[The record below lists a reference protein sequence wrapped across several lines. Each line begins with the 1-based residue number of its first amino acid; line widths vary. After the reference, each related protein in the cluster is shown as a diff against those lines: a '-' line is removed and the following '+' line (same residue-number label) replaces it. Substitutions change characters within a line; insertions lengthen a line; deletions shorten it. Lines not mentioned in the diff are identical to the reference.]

1 MKRLI
6 IKYKFIFLIALFAV
20 AVVFLGQYFLNK
32 DNSSTSDTQTTSDT
46 VKRGDITESISASGQ
61 VQTANYLAI
70 TTSVNGIVKSL
81 FVKEGD
87 KVVQGQKIMEVT
99 LDSEGE
105 RSRLN
110 SYSSYLKA
118 NNSLDSAKNNLYS
131 LEVTKL
137 QKEEVF
143 SDLKQNNSY
152 QSHDERLAFKIAE
165 NDAKKAKNDYDAQQG
180 TISQLQI
187 SLSNAWIDYQSQ
199 SPIITSPAD
208 GIVANIISVEG
219 TKVEN
224 SVTDRSIKTVAS
236 IKKEGTPIV
245 TVNVNELDINKVKVG
260 QKVNVLLNSLPDSE
274 FTGNVVGI
282 DKIGSVQSGVSNY
295 PVIIKL
301 NSDNE
306 QILPNMGAEAS
317 IIIESKSGALL
328 VPSSAITTSR
338 NGKIVKVIKD
348 TQTLNVT
355 ITTGIS
361 DDTNTEVISGLN
373 EGDTIEINSLP
384 TQGFTSQTQTTNRG
398 FGGIG
403 GFGTQQR
410 RQ

>member
-1 MKRLI
+1 M
-6 IKYKFIFLIALFAV
+6 
-20 AVVFLGQYFLNK
+20 
-32 DNSSTSDTQTTSDT
+32 
-46 VKRGDITESISASGQ
+46 
-61 VQTANYLAI
+61 
-70 TTSVNGIVKSL
+70 
-81 FVKEGD
+81 
-87 KVVQGQKIMEVT
+87 
-99 LDSEGE
+99 
-105 RSRLN
+105 
-110 SYSSYLKA
+110 
-118 NNSLDSAKNNLYS
+118 
-131 LEVTKL
+131 
-137 QKEEVF
+137 
-143 SDLKQNNSY
+143 
-152 QSHDERLAFKIAE
+152 
-165 NDAKKAKNDYDAQQG
+165 
-180 TISQLQI
+180 
-187 SLSNAWIDYQSQ
+187 
-199 SPIITSPAD
+199 
-208 GIVANIISVEG
+208 
-219 TKVEN
+219 
-224 SVTDRSIKTVAS
+224 
-236 IKKEGTPIV
+236 
-245 TVNVNELDINKVKVG
+245 
-260 QKVNVLLNSLPDSE
+260 LNSLPDSE